1 LLSIRNIN
9 GGQGEMVKN
18 RRKKHH
24 EKQDE
29 GKTQNERKIE
39 ERWGKGRKVKRE
51 KNEQGEKRGGKG
63 EQEKKV

>member
-1 LLSIRNIN
+1 MK
-9 GGQGEMVKN
+9 GK
-18 RRKKHH
+18 RK
-24 EKQDE
+24 
-29 GKTQNERKIE
+29 NERKIE

>member
-1 LLSIRNIN
+1 MVDKERWLRIGGKKIMRNRMK
-9 GGQGEMVKN
+9 GK
-18 RRKKHH
+18 RK
-24 EKQDE
+24 
-29 GKTQNERKIE
+29 NERKIE

>member
-1 LLSIRNIN
+1 
-9 GGQGEMVKN
+9 MVKN